1 MRVVLEIGN
10 PDEKYAETRHNVG
23 WMVVDAL
30 AKRDGDRF
38 RKAGFEFWAAQGR
51 LGGFRVRFMDN
62 TDPWDAAYPGIEL
75 LNDET
80 FVTTT
85 YGHWTHGEE
94 PYVVSVRFSMDELD
108 DRLPRN

>member
-1 MRVVLEIGN
+1 
-10 PDEKYAETRHNVG
+10 
-23 WMVVDAL
+23 
-30 AKRDGDRF
+30 
-38 RKAGFEFWAAQGR
+38 
-51 LGGFRVRFMDN
+51 MDN